1 MNFGVRSKNR
11 PFRMPPGLV
20 GVTKTRTPKRYVIGE
35 DPYISSYDQAE
46 DLLKSPDVLQGDE
59 ISYSSNNQQGAWTAK
74 VVGRGAR
81 KTLKF
86 EKSYDD
92 MFFGKKGDAK
102 KAMKLMQPPP
112 PRKPKKTSF
121 GYTVCPK
128 GYAPNP
134 RWKINKGRGSQC
146 LKECDTGKR
155 RNYVTGR
162 CVKDLMDVDQRGCPP
177 GQYRPHPGARCR
189 NMDLESK
196 MMDLDLMDVE
206 NWGFGKKGDAKK
218 AMKLMWKEGI
228 TLKQAWKRV
237 KGKDKKSKKEAMSSK
252 KKKAVANAKKA
263 MRMHHREG
271 ITLKQAWKR
280 VNRRLR

>member
-86 EKSYDD
+86 ETSYAD
-92 MFFGKKGDAK
+92 MF
-102 KAMKLMQPPP
+102 
-112 PRKPKKTSF
+112 
-121 GYTVCPK
+121 
-128 GYAPNP
+128 
-134 RWKINKGRGSQC
+134 
-146 LKECDTGKR
+146 
-155 RNYVTGR
+155 
-162 CVKDLMDVDQRGCPP
+162 
-177 GQYRPHPGARCR
+177 
-189 NMDLESK
+189 
-196 MMDLDLMDVE
+196 
-206 NWGFGKKGDAKK
+206 FGKKGDAKK